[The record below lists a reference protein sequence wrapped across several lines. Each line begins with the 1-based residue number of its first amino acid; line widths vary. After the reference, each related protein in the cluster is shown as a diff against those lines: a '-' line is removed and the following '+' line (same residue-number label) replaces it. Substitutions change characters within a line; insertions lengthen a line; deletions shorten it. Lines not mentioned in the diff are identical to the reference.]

1 MKTPLLALNLVG
13 GEGREARSECAV
25 HRRRGD
31 RDRSAQAVGHDRGDG
46 ARRPSWAVAGLPP
59 TSTASGRC
67 ASTSAGEQR
76 VWAIEGCAGSG
87 GHVAARLTRTGEDVV
102 DVPSKLSARARVFT
116 SGQGRKTDATDAHS
130 VVLVGVR
137 MTGPRAFVNDEQLG
151 LLRVLVD
158 RRRSLGEDHTRMV
171 SQVHALL
178 L

>member
-1 MKTPLLALNLVG
+1 MSVQSTDGVVIGIDPHK
-13 GEGREARSECAV
+13 RSVTIEVMAPDDHPGQWQVC
-25 HRRRGD
+25 HRRRRLPSD
-31 RDRSAQAVGHDRGDG
+31 
-46 ARRPSWAVAGLPP
+46 ARVRRLVK
-59 TSTASGRC
+59 
-67 ASTSAGEQR
+67 QR
-76 VWAIEGCAGSG
+76 VRAIEGCAGSG
-87 GHVAARLTRTGEDVV
+87 GHAAARLTRTGEDVV